1 MRRLAF
7 KVKLPEHY
15 PQRAVVLI
23 AETIV
28 ADATNSQK
36 VNAISVLFYG
46 PWNVHRRDLRHRIDR
61 VGAEREIGRSGL
73 GADGRLRHF
82 RVRDHVQKSRL
93 RRPRGEFEEK
103 PAWGPL
109 NALGFWER
117 RYRCK
122 RPSRKESRE
131 ISRQE

>member
-1 MRRLAF
+1 MQSVKQFVALAIIACVYLGCEEQASERDGASDRAAAPPYRIIKTKDVSFGSVRRLAF

-46 PWNVHRRDLRHRIDR
+46 PGTSIEGTYDIASIEWAPN
-61 VGAEREIGRSGL
+61 G
-73 GADGRLRHF
+73 
-82 RVRDHVQKSRL
+82 K
-93 RRPRGEFEEK
+93 
-103 PAWGPL
+103 
-109 NALGFWER
+109 
-117 RYRCK
+117 
-122 RPSRKESRE
+122 
-131 ISRQE
+131 